1 MGDGSKLQHKESID
15 QSPAMGGVVAIR
27 LPLLSLAWARKNTAR
42 AADVGIAG
50 LFIVGIA
57 VPVIDH
63 DRFAACLAGMMM
75 FRCGGR
81 LD

>member
-1 MGDGSKLQHKESID
+1 LGVKLHADAQ
-15 QSPAMGGVVAIR
+15 R
-27 LPLLSLAWARKNTAR
+27 LELPFACPCFSLAWARNKTAH
-42 AADVGIAG
+42 AVDIGIAG

-57 VPVIDH
+57 ALVIDP

-75 FRCGGR
+75 FRCSGR